1 MKPNVTNTPVPV
13 IVRGVHLSLTDALRA
28 YAENKAARLGH
39 HEERIVRIRID
50 VDHDDTRAASARFT
64 AKGHVEVSGNDLIA
78 SETADDAYKAIDL
91 LVDKLDRMIRER
103 GRVRR
108 DRRNNSGSAELPPET
123 ENE

>member
-1 MKPNVTNTPVPV
+1 MKPIVTTTPIPV

-28 YAENKAARLGH
+28 YAEHKTARLSH
-39 HEERIVRIRID
+39 HEERIIRIRID
-50 VDHDDTRAASARFT
+50 LEHDDTRAASARFT

-78 SETADDAYKAIDL
+78 SETADDAYKAIDF

-108 DRRNNSGSAELPPET
+108 DRRNNSASAELPAESGS
-123 ENE
+123 E